1 MQARRYDSI
10 PTEVLFEDK
19 ITVNV
24 TGMITGRVLENSL
37 PEEQDHPIDLAK
49 AQATERIGDLNMSVG
64 QMELGNRGFKGSSIA
79 GGRQASFLQ
88 VLDTEGDRE
97 NDQVRVSVNL
107 DVRLRWAS
115 SEELNSELK
124 ADVAQQVTAQ
134 AGIIA
139 LEALE
144 NAELPFTWSIEDSF
158 LGVISDGA

>member
-10 PTEVLFEDK
+10 PTEVVFEDD
-19 ITVNV
+19 ITVTV

-49 AQATERIGDLNMSVG
+49 AQATERIGDLRMAVG
-64 QMELGNRGFKGSSIA
+64 TMKLSDRGFKAAGAPAGS
-79 GGRQASFLQ
+79 RASFLH
-88 VLDTEGDRE
+88 VLDTKGDRE
-97 NDQVRVSVNL
+97 NHQVRVSVNL

-115 SEELNSELK
+115 NEELNSELK

-144 NAELPFTWSIEDSF
+144 RAELPFAWSVEDSF
-158 LGVISDGA
+158 LGVVSDGA